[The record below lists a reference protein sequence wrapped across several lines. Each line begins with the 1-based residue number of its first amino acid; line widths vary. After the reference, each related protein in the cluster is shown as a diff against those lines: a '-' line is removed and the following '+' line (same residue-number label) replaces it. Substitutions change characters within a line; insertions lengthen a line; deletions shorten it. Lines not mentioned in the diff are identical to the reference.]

1 MTARQRGQERGIL
14 DQAEVKAIIEAA
26 AKLPARALTPERQAG
41 VIRRLQHLEDN
52 RRRGIR

>member
-1 MTARQRGQERGIL
+1 VTARQRGQERGIL